1 MNEFIGIEASLAS
14 YYAVD
19 LLIIVVILAGMRKL
33 SGAIGNVSSHD
44 ELTQKDNHAFGISI
58 AGAALALAI
67 MLMGVV
73 AGDVGMNPANEA
85 MLMIGYGGLGLLLM
99 WLTRKIFDHI
109 SLPNISIHKQIMQ
122 GNVAAAIVDA
132 GNMIATAIIL
142 RAVMIWVDSNSWIGL
157 FLVIVGFIISQILL
171 LVATLYRRYVYAR
184 RHGGNGVQNEIENG
198 NTALALRFSGH
209 RIGVA
214 LAVTA
219 ASGVVIYDAESIVAH
234 ISVWAGVAV
243 IMMTALTLIA
253 FLTRKAVLPHVD
265 IAEEVDRQRNVAVG
279 SIEAAVYIAVGFL
292 LTGLFG

>member
-1 MNEFIGIEASLAS
+1 MNEFIGIDASLAA

-58 AGAALALAI
+58 AGATLALAI

-73 AGDVGMNPANEA
+73 SGDVGMNPANEA

-99 WLTRKIFDHI
+99 WLTRKVFDHI
-109 SLPNISIHKQIMQ
+109 SLPKISIHKQIMK

-142 RAVMIWVDSNSWIGL
+142 RAVMIWVESNSWVGL
-157 FLVIVGFIISQILL
+157 ALVIAGFIISQILL
-171 LVATLYRRYVYAR
+171 LAATLYRRHVYAK
-184 RHGGNGVQNEIENG
+184 RHGGHGVQDEIANG

-219 ASGVVIYDAESIVAH
+219 ASGVVIYEPEAIVAH
-234 ISVWAGVAV
+234 ISAWAGVAV
-243 IMMTALTLIA
+243 IMMAALTVIA
-253 FLTRKAVLPHVD
+253 FLTRKAVLPNVD
-265 IAEEVDRQRNVAVG
+265 IAEEVDKQRNVAIG
-279 SIEAAVYIAVGFL
+279 SIEAALYIAVGFL

>member
-1 MNEFIGIEASLAS
+1 MNEFIGIEASYAP

-44 ELTQKDNHAFGISI
+44 ELTEKDNHAFGISI
-58 AGAALALAI
+58 AGAAIALAI

-73 AGDVGMNPANEA
+73 SGDIGKNPANEA
-85 MLMIGYGGLGLLLM
+85 LIMIGYGGLGLLLM
-99 WLTRKIFDHI
+99 WLTRKLFDHI
-109 SLPNISIHKQIMQ
+109 SLPKISIHHQIME

-142 RAVMIWVDSNSWIGL
+142 RAVMIWVDSNSWVGL
-157 FLVIVGFIISQILL
+157 FLVMIGFLISQVLL
-171 LVATLYRRYVYAR
+171 LVATLYRRHVFAK
-184 RHGGNGVQNEIENG
+184 RHDGKGVHEEIEQG
-198 NTALALRFSGH
+198 NIALALRFSGH

-219 ASGVVIYDAESIVAH
+219 ASGMIIYNKESFLVH
-234 ISVWAGVAV
+234 ISAWAGMAV
-243 IMMTALTLIA
+243 IMMLALTVIA
-253 FLTRKAVLPHVD
+253 FLTRKAVLPHVN
-265 IAEEVDRQRNVAVG
+265 IAEEVDKQRNVAVG